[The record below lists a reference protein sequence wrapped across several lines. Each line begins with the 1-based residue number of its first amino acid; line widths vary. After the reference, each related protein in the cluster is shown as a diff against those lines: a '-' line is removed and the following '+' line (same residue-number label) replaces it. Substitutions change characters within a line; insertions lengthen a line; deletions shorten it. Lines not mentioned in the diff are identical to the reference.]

1 MRVGDVPQKR
11 SRAENV
17 YQALRDAIL
26 EQSLKPGTKLAED
39 VIAGE
44 FKVSRT
50 SVRAALQQL
59 RGDGL
64 VDHQANRGS
73 FVAEPSAENARDIFA
88 LRRMLESEVIRRLA
102 GNLKPDDVKRLRR
115 HVEQEERARPVN
127 GPLSIRL
134 AGEFHLLL
142 AELTGSQVLTRFV
155 SETVSRS
162 SLILARFARLH
173 SSECAVDEHVRII
186 AALQAGDANAA
197 EALMLHHLE
206 SVAVRADL
214 RAPNSDGDTAAILKR
229 YARAL
234 PT

>member
-1 MRVGDVPQKR
+1 MPPKR

-26 EQSLKPGTKLAED
+26 EQNLKPGTKLSED
-39 VIAGE
+39 LIAGE

-64 VDHQANRGS
+64 VDHQANRGA
-73 FVAEPSAENARDIFA
+73 FVAEPTAEDARDVFA

-102 GNLKPDDVKRLRR
+102 GNLKPDDVRLLRK
-115 HVEQEERARPVN
+115 HFEQEERARPVN

-134 AGEFHLLL
+134 AGEFHILL
-142 AELTGSQVLTRFV
+142 AELTGSHVLTGFV
-155 SETVSRS
+155 CETVSRS
-162 SLILARFARLH
+162 SLILARFARMH

-186 AALQAGDANAA
+186 AALQAGNAA
-197 EALMLHHLE
+197 DAERLMLHHLE

-214 RAPNSDGDTAAILKR
+214 RSPNSDGDTASILKR
-229 YARAL
+229 YARAQ
-234 PT
+234 PR

>member
-1 MRVGDVPQKR
+1 MPPKR

-26 EQSLKPGTKLAED
+26 EQNLKPGTKLSED
-39 VIAGE
+39 VIASE

-64 VDHQANRGS
+64 VDHQANRGA

-88 LRRMLESEVIRRLA
+88 LRKMLESEVIRRLV
-102 GNLKPDDVKRLRR
+102 GNLKTDDVRRLRK
-115 HVEQEERARPVN
+115 HIEQQEHARPVD
-127 GPLSIRL
+127 GSLSIRL
-134 AGEFHLLL
+134 AGEFHVLL
-142 AELTGSQVLTRFV
+142 AELTGSQVLTQFV
-155 SETVSRS
+155 RETVSRS
-162 SLILARFARLH
+162 SLILARFARVH

-186 AALQAGDANAA
+186 SALEAGNATDA
-197 EALMLHHLE
+197 ERLMLHHLE

-214 RAPNSDGDTAAILKR
+214 RSPNSDGNTAAILKR
-229 YARAL
+229 YARTL
-234 PT
+234 PM

>member
-1 MRVGDVPQKR
+1 MPPKR

-26 EQSLKPGTKLAED
+26 EQNLKPGTKLSED
-39 VIAGE
+39 LIAGE

-64 VDHQANRGS
+64 VDHQANRGA
-73 FVAEPSAENARDIFA
+73 FVAEPTAEDARDVFA

-102 GNLKPDDVKRLRR
+102 GNLKPDDVRRLRK

-134 AGEFHLLL
+134 AGEFHILL
-142 AELTGSQVLTRFV
+142 AELTGSHVLTGFV
-155 SETVSRS
+155 CETVSRS
-162 SLILARFARLH
+162 SLILARFARMH

-186 AALQAGDANAA
+186 AALQAGNAA
-197 EALMLHHLE
+197 DAERLMLHHLE

-214 RAPNSDGDTAAILKR
+214 RSPNSDGDTASILKR
-229 YARAL
+229 YARAQ
-234 PT
+234 PR

>member
-1 MRVGDVPQKR
+1 MPPKR

-26 EQSLKPGTKLAED
+26 EQNLKPGTKLSED

-64 VDHQANRGS
+64 IDHQANRGA
-73 FVAEPSAENARDIFA
+73 FVAEPSAEDARDIFA
-88 LRRMLESEVIRRLA
+88 LRRMLESEVVRRLA
-102 GNLKPDDVKRLRR
+102 GTLKPDDVRRLRK
-115 HVEQEERARPVN
+115 HVEQEERARPVK

-134 AGEFHLLL
+134 AGEFHILL

-155 SETVSRS
+155 CETVSRS

-186 AALQAGDANAA
+186 AALQAGNSADA
-197 EALMLHHLE
+197 ERLMLHHLE

-214 RAPNSDGDTAAILKR
+214 RSPNSDGDTAAILKR